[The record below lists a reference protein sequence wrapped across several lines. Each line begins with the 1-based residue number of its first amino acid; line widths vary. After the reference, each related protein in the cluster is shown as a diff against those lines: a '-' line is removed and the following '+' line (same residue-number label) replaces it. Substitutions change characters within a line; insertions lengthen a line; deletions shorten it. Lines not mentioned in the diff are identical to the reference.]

1 MGRPS
6 VFWVGVMP
14 KWIVLISV
22 CLLNVFS
29 GVQAQS
35 KTPLVGPLIAVNT
48 AAQDHIILY
57 DVSNGAQRSLNL
69 GDGWLMPW
77 SFTADGCRVIYTMSD
92 GLALGR
98 VYSAKLDGSDKHSL
112 VQFNDLPPDAWGV
125 WEPQASPD
133 GTLIAFSLL
142 RKDAKSGKTTSH
154 IAVVDAAGGSPN
166 IYSVSGNEYEPQWSP
181 DSKWLTYISFT
192 ERVPG
197 ADVNSTAVPTPQGQ
211 EAAAGTLLRE
221 ADLWVV
227 SADGKTKYRLTNFP
241 TGSVRAP
248 RWSPDGFLISFIYS
262 PSPNNDTFWMIGNA
276 EGAIPTQLSYQWS
289 SIMDTTWFPDSASI
303 LGVARDFHNV
313 TDNTLWQVPL
323 VGNADNDATQYMPDP
338 NLTFADYPR
347 FSADGHWLAVR
358 SEYALALVDVSS
370 KLWSLAA
377 NVPLANTPPVWSPA
391 GFKGES
397 ECK

>member
-1 MGRPS
+1 MRKI
-6 VFWVGVMP
+6 F
-14 KWIVLISV
+14 LFR
-22 CLLNVFS
+22 LLLFVAS
-29 GVQAQS
+29 MSVQAQS
-35 KTPLVGPLIAVNT
+35 TTPLVGPLVAVNT
-48 AAQDHIILY
+48 AAQDRIILY

-69 GDGWLMPW
+69 GNGWLMPW
-77 SFTADGCRVIYTMSD
+77 GFSADGCRLIYTMSD

-98 VYSAKLDGSDKHSL
+98 VYSAKLDGSDKRSL

-133 GTLIAFSLL
+133 GSLIAFSLL

-154 IAVVDAAGGSPN
+154 IAVVEAAGGKPN
-166 IYSVSGNEYEPQWSP
+166 IYSVSGNEHEPHWSP
-181 DSKWLTYISFT
+181 DGKWLAYISFT

-248 RWSPDGFLISFIYS
+248 HWSPDGYLISFIYAS
-262 PSPNNDTFWMIGNA
+262 SPNNDTFWMIGNA
-276 EGAIPTQLSYQWS
+276 DGAIATELSYQWS
-289 SIMDTTWFPDSASI
+289 EIMDTTWLPDSASI
-303 LGVARDFHNV
+303 LGVARDFQQV

-323 VGNADNDATQYMPDP
+323 VGNADTDATQYIPDP

-347 FSADGHWLAVR
+347 FSADGRWLALR
-358 SEYALALVDVSS
+358 SEYALALVDVTS
-370 KLWSLAA
+370 KQWSLAA

-391 GFKGES
+391 GFKGEV

>member
-1 MGRPS
+1 MR
-6 VFWVGVMP
+6 
-14 KWIVLISV
+14 KWIVAVAIG
-22 CLLNVFS
+22 LLCVYD
-29 GVQAQS
+29 GVGAQNT
-35 KTPLVGPLIAVNT
+35 TPFVGPLIAVNT
-48 AAQDHIILY
+48 AEQDRIILY
-57 DVSNGAQRSLNL
+57 DVSSNAQRSLNL
-69 GDGWLMPW
+69 GDGWLLPW
-77 SFTADGCRVIYTMSD
+77 DFTADGCRLIYTMSD

-98 VYSAKLDGSDKHSL
+98 VYSAKLDGSDKRSL

-154 IAVVDAAGGSPN
+154 IAVVDAAGGTPN
-166 IYSVSGNEYEPQWSP
+166 IYSVSGSEYEPRWSP
-181 DSKWLTYISFT
+181 DGKWLAYISFT

-197 ADVNSTAVPTPQGQ
+197 VDVNSTAVPTPQGQ
-211 EAAAGTLLRE
+211 ESAAGTLLRE

-241 TGSVRAP
+241 TGSVRSP

-276 EGAIPTQLSYQWS
+276 DGAIPTQLSYQWS

-303 LGVARDFHNV
+303 LGVARDFHQI

-323 VGNADNDATQYMPDP
+323 VGNADTDAQQYIPDQ

-347 FSADGHWLAVR
+347 FSPDGHWLALR
-358 SEYALALVDVSS
+358 SEYALALVDVAN
-370 KLWSLAA
+370 KQWSLAA

-391 GFKGES
+391 GFNGES
-397 ECK
+397 NCS